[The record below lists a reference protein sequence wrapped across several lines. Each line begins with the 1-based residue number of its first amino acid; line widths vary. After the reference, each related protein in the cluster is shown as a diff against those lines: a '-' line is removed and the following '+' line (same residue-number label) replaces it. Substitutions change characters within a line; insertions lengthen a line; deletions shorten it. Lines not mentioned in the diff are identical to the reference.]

1 MVLISD
7 DGLILV
13 SDEDVA
19 LIGDKMSYSTAS
31 PAQQSQVNSFS
42 VLQRSAIVQLWQL
55 NRTINALV
63 QAWNANIL
71 GILGS
76 PQGILIPDGT
86 GYAGAVELTDTQ
98 ITNLFSILQTL
109 QTNTFTAPNQ
119 AAFVLAT
126 GPNNMI

>member
-1 MVLISD
+1 
-7 DGLILV
+7 
-13 SDEDVA
+13 
-19 LIGDKMSYSTAS
+19 MSYSSAT
-31 PAQQSQVNSFS
+31 PAQQLQVQQFS

-55 NRTINALV
+55 NKTMNALV

-76 PQGILIPDGT
+76 PQGTLIPDNT

-98 ITNLFSILQTL
+98 ITNLFGILQSL
-109 QTNTFTAPNQ
+109 QSTNFTAPNQ

-126 GPNNMI
+126 GPNNML